1 MAKPPRRSSTPL
13 LSSVQNHRHVLH
25 IPKAGSAD
33 PAELVGIPESETSL
47 TLDTEPE
54 EFKYGIVF
62 LVKYHEDGIYIDS
75 SVDVSPILGMAYVGM
90 LAAEK
95 LTGKTDEGARA
106 LASSISLLTLRAH
119 IDTSC
124 SGPYLVK
131 SDTPIDTEAVEKALR
146 AMNPD
151 RRKEFLE
158 GAKL

>member
-1 MAKPPRRSSTPL
+1 MAKLPRRFNTPP
-13 LSSVQNHRHVLH
+13 LSSVRNRRHVPR
-25 IPKAGSAD
+25 IPKAESAAPVE
-33 PAELVGIPESETSL
+33 PAGTLQSETSL

-95 LTGKTDEGARA
+95 LTGKTDEGART
-106 LASSISLLTLRAH
+106 LASSISLLTLRAR

-151 RRKEFLE
+151 RRKEFLK